1 MRDIVRLPDLT
12 ARDVGEVG
20 AKAAN
25 LGELISAG
33 ADVPDGFCL
42 PTSVYDRFVQPV
54 LAPLLGVDPL
64 DGDAVRAAVE
74 SVELPDELVS
84 LLAEAFHAIRPE
96 GGGVAV
102 RSSGTSED
110 TEETSF
116 AGQYHTE
123 LGVRSVEE
131 LVAAL
136 RKCWASM
143 WEPHAIRYRER
154 VGVPH
159 ADVSMA
165 VVVQAMVPADAA
177 GVMFVTDR
185 IVIESSW
192 GLGEA
197 VVSGLVTPDRFVV
210 SRDGHRVETA
220 AGHKA
225 QMIVPVDDGVVTADV
240 APERVN
246 ALSITA
252 EQAAE
257 LVRLGLVIE
266 QHFGARQDVEWAIT
280 DGRIRFLQARP
291 LTRDITAPAEVSWES
306 PIDGAEWARIS
317 ICDSWLPEPLSPL
330 FASTLFPRLVDR
342 WKQNWSTPDTA
353 TVLPDPMAG
362 TINGFAYI
370 RLDGPLNKHPVKTT
384 KLVYHFFKFHLA
396 RLERKW
402 RRDVLP
408 GHLARIGTLREVDP
422 SELDTPEL
430 RRVIDEAEELSG
442 RYWALLGGL
451 AWYWNGGE
459 WFLHRLYA
467 KLAGPAAGDE
477 GFAVLLQGYPTKTS
491 ETDAALYDLARSDA
505 PDEGFARFL
514 DEHGHQVY
522 QLDFVE
528 PTPADDPAAFRA
540 TLDSYRSGAGT
551 DPRERLKSLAHK
563 RDELW
568 AKIESELR
576 SSPARLR
583 ALRALLR
590 WNRRYA
596 LVRDEALY
604 YFTLGWPL
612 IRRGYVELG
621 ERLAAAGAIA
631 AADDVF
637 YLTGTELTAALDAV
651 ERGEQPANHDEAV
664 LERRKLREEQQQLIP
679 PARVPEGMRV
689 DVAGIDFLPIAFL
702 GRDDSGDDI
711 EGLRGVAVSPGLVTG
726 PARRIGS
733 ARDFDKLRSGDV
745 LIATYITPAWSPLL
759 GIAGA
764 VVTDTGGA
772 LSHGSIVARE
782 YGIPAVMGTNNATKV
797 IQDGQIVTV
806 DGNRGLVL
814 TERSAS

>member
-1 MRDIVRLPDLT
+1 MRDIVRLPELT
-12 ARDVGEVG
+12 AGDVAEVG

-33 ADVPDGFCL
+33 VDVPAGFCV
-42 PTSVYDRFVQPV
+42 PTSVYDRLVKPV
-54 LAPLLGVDPL
+54 VAPLTGTDPVE
-64 DGDAVRAAVE
+64 GSAVREAIE
-74 SVELPDELVS
+74 SIELPAGLLS
-84 LLAEAFHAIRPE
+84 LLEKAFHEVCPD
-96 GGGVAV
+96 GGGVAA

-123 LGVRSVEE
+123 LGVRTAEE
-131 LVAAL
+131 LVVAL
-136 RKCWASM
+136 KKCWASM

-159 ADVSMA
+159 SDVSMA

-177 GVMFVTDR
+177 GVMFVTDQV
-185 IVIESSW
+185 VIESSW

-210 SRDGHRVETA
+210 SRDGHEVESFP
-220 AGHKA
+220 GNKA
-225 QMIVPVDDGVVTADV
+225 QMIVPVAAGVETVDV
-240 APERVN
+240 APDRVT
-246 ALSITA
+246 ALSITP

-257 LVRLGLVIE
+257 LAVLGLAIE
-266 QHFGARQDVEWAIT
+266 RHFGARQDVEWAIT
-280 DGRIRFLQARP
+280 NGKIRFLQARP
-291 LTRDITAPAEVSWES
+291 LTRDITVPAEVSWDS
-306 PIDGAEWARIS
+306 PISGAEWARIS

-330 FASTLFPRLVDR
+330 FATTLFPRLVDR

-353 TVLPDPMAG
+353 AVLPDPMAG

-370 RLDGPLNKHPVKTT
+370 RLDGPLNKYPVKTA
-384 KLVYHFFKFHLA
+384 KLVFHFFRFHLA

-408 GHLARIGTLREVDP
+408 GHVERIVELREIDP
-422 SELDTPEL
+422 SRLDIREL
-430 RRVIDEAEELSG
+430 RGVIDEAEELSG
-442 RYWALLGGL
+442 KYWALLGGL

-459 WFLHRLYA
+459 WALHKLYA

-477 GFAVLLQGYPTKTS
+477 GFAVLLQGYPTKTT
-491 ETDAALYDLARSDA
+491 ETDAALYDLARSTE
-505 PDEGFARFL
+505 PEEGFADFL
-514 DEHGHQVY
+514 AEHGHQVY

-540 TLDSYRSGAGT
+540 TLENYRGGSGQ

-563 RDELW
+563 RDALW
-568 AKIESELR
+568 KSIESSLS
-576 SSPARLR
+576 SSPARLS
-583 ALRALLR
+583 ALRRLLN
-590 WNRRYA
+590 WNRRYS

-621 ERLAAAGAIA
+621 RRLVVAGAIG
-631 AADDVF
+631 ADEDVF
-637 YLTGTELTAALDAV
+637 YLTGDELAAALAAL
-651 ERGEQPANHDEAV
+651 ERGEQPAAHAGVVQD
-664 LERRKLREEQQQLIP
+664 RRQLRERQQQLIP

-702 GRDDSGDDI
+702 GRDDSGEDV
-711 EGLRGVAVSPGLVTG
+711 EGLRGVAVSPGLATG
-726 PARRIGS
+726 PARRIAS
-733 ARDFDKLRSGDV
+733 ARDFDKLQSGDV

-797 IQDGQIVTV
+797 IQDGQLVTV

-814 TERSAS
+814 TERNGS